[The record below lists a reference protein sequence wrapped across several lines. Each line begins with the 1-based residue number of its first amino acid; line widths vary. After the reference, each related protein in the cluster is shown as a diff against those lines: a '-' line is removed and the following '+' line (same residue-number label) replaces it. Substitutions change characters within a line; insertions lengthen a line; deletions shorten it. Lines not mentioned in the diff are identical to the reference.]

1 MTAAPSLSTPAGGSR
16 HPQPTPR
23 APHQAQRSHT
33 AALVLTQCGFPKV
46 SPMGP
51 WGPWGQMVQ
60 NRFHSR
66 VWETPGQT
74 KSGSIFT
81 AGPTRALNVLKCVPR
96 VQEGYKAGSVSN
108 GIPPQTRVFLQNSWE
123 LTRTQDSARVI
134 RAQAAG
140 HRDTSFLRCTR
151 GAIAL
156 TFRIRDPDSSHG
168 ASLTPAPLE
177 TTRNQTST

>member
-1 MTAAPSLSTPAGGSR
+1 MNDGCSLSEHPRRGKQAPPA
-16 HPQPTPR
+16 HPR

-46 SPMGP
+46 SSTGP
-51 WGPWGQMVQ
+51 WGPWRQMVQ

-74 KSGSIFT
+74 MSV
-81 AGPTRALNVLKCVPR
+81 PTRAFNVLKCVPR

-108 GIPPQTRVFLQNSWE
+108 GIPPQTRVFLQNSRE

-140 HRDTSFLRCTR
+140 HRDTRFPQCTR

-156 TFRIRDPDSSHG
+156 TFRIRAPASPHE

-177 TTRNQTST
+177 TTKHQTSTWL